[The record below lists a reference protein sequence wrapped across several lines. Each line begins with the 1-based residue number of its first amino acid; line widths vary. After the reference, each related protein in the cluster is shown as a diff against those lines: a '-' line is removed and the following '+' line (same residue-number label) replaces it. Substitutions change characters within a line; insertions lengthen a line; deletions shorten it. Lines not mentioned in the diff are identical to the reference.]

1 LSLFSRNARIAV
13 RGAGVF
19 LLEPADCSD
28 TPTVGKRPAVLGDG
42 RMLAVTE
49 NTGGLRRTY
58 MSLLGRI
65 NPHSSLLAA

>member
-1 LSLFSRNARIAV
+1 
-13 RGAGVF
+13 
-19 LLEPADCSD
+19 
-28 TPTVGKRPAVLGDG
+28 
-42 RMLAVTE
+42 MLAVTE